1 MVDQERHGFSY
12 YLWVR
17 AFLRS
22 LWDEPRPSA
31 GPVRVWRDWVL
42 VAVLVPAAVLEGVLR
57 PGLPLRGLSIL
68 VTVGLVATL
77 LWRRIRPLL
86 MVAVVFGVLG
96 LLLVLTAGAIPQMYT
111 GAYVLILPYA
121 LFRWGSGRE
130 AVIGS
135 AVMAGKAGLSALPS
149 VGRPSDAV
157 AGSAVLFSAMALGA
171 VFRFRAGAR
180 MRELDQVT
188 LLERER
194 LARDLH
200 DTVAHHVS
208 AIAIRAQAGLATSAS
223 QPDAAGQALRVI
235 EAEASRTLAEMRSI
249 VRVLRR
255 GDPAE
260 LAPSPGIAGLER
272 LAGPNRAGPSVDV
285 ELCGDFTGV
294 PPSVEAAIYRLAQE
308 SVTNAR
314 RHARHATRIEV
325 RVAAGDALVR
335 LRVSD
340 DGDTG
345 VLRPAGSPGYGL
357 TGMMERAR
365 LLGGT
370 CEAGQGP
377 GRGWT
382 VTAVLPRT
390 GTTA

>member
-1 MVDQERHGFSY
+1 M
-12 YLWVR
+12 
-17 AFLRS
+17 
-22 LWDEPRPSA
+22 
-31 GPVRVWRDWVL
+31 
-42 VAVLVPAAVLEGVLR
+42 
-57 PGLPLRGLSIL
+57 
-68 VTVGLVATL
+68 
-77 LWRRIRPLL
+77 PLL

-223 QPDAAGQALRVI
+223 QPDAAGQTLRVI
-235 EAEASRTLAEMRSI
+235 EAEASRTLAETRSPMRPTACAT
-249 VRVLRR
+249 VPGVATPAN
-255 GDPAE
+255 GDQPA
-260 LAPSPGIAGLER
+260 R
-272 LAGPNRAGPSVDV
+272 WRAG
-285 ELCGDFTGV
+285 
-294 PPSVEAAIYRLAQE
+294 
-308 SVTNAR
+308 
-314 RHARHATRIEV
+314 
-325 RVAAGDALVR
+325 
-335 LRVSD
+335 
-340 DGDTG
+340 
-345 VLRPAGSPGYGL
+345 
-357 TGMMERAR
+357 
-365 LLGGT
+365 
-370 CEAGQGP
+370 
-377 GRGWT
+377 
-382 VTAVLPRT
+382 AVH
-390 GTTA
+390 G

>member
-1 MVDQERHGFSY
+1 M
-12 YLWVR
+12 
-17 AFLRS
+17 
-22 LWDEPRPSA
+22 
-31 GPVRVWRDWVL
+31 
-42 VAVLVPAAVLEGVLR
+42 
-57 PGLPLRGLSIL
+57 
-68 VTVGLVATL
+68 
-77 LWRRIRPLL
+77 
-86 MVAVVFGVLG
+86 
-96 LLLVLTAGAIPQMYT
+96 
-111 GAYVLILPYA
+111 
-121 LFRWGSGRE
+121 
-130 AVIGS
+130 
-135 AVMAGKAGLSALPS
+135 
-149 VGRPSDAV
+149 
-157 AGSAVLFSAMALGA
+157 
-171 VFRFRAGAR
+171 
-180 MRELDQVT
+180 
-188 LLERER
+188 
-194 LARDLH
+194 
-200 DTVAHHVS
+200 
-208 AIAIRAQAGLATSAS
+208 
-223 QPDAAGQALRVI
+223 I

-272 LAGPNRAGPSVDV
+272 LAGPNRAGPSVGV

-294 PPSVEAAIYRLAQE
+294 PPSVEAAIYRLVQE

-314 RHARHATRIEV
+314 RHARNATRIEV
-325 RVAAGDALVR
+325 RVAADDALVG

-357 TGMMERAR
+357 AGMMERAR

-382 VTAVLPRT
+382 VTAALPRT